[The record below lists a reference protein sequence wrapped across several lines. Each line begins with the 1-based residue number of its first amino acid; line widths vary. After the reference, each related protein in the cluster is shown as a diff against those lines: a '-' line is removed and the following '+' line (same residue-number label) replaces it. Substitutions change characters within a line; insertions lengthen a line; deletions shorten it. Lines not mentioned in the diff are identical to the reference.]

1 MYLGAEIT
9 IKLCWLSFV
18 LSKVCQPVLI
28 IWYVKQKKN
37 HMVRDKLTAVTWGV
51 ESPTIQFN
59 MIAEDVLLPAG
70 K

>member
-1 MYLGAEIT
+1 
-9 IKLCWLSFV
+9 
-18 LSKVCQPVLI
+18 
-28 IWYVKQKKN
+28 
-37 HMVRDKLTAVTWGV
+37 MVRDKLTAVTWGV